1 VGDRSECQIFIKIP
15 FLFWGDPRVKQRAEA
30 KMAWYA
36 LTAAINLVQGCGR
49 SVRNMDDIAPSYVL
63 DAKWNWWFPANEKL
77 FPPCTTLIFLP
88 NDGSAISAQPNCLQ
102 CVLQLRSF
110 AP

>member
-1 VGDRSECQIFIKIP
+1 
-15 FLFWGDPRVKQRAEA
+15 VKQRAEA

-63 DAKWNWWFPANEKL
+63 DVKWNWWFPANEKL
-77 FPPCTTLIFLP
+77 FSPYFKDALAAAKRHPAGLLFKP
-88 NDGSAISAQPNCLQ
+88 
-102 CVLQLRSF
+102 
-110 AP
+110 